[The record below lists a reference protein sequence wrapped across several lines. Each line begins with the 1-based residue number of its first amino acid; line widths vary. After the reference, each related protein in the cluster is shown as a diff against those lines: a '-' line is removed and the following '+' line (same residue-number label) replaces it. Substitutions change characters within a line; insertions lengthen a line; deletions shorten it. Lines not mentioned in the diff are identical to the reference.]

1 MVSGDVSL
9 PHSNREKKL
18 NRFDSLRQMSDIN
31 KLSLSLVCGYCSSNC
46 LTSSLVTFI
55 GVLFGCKGDAL
66 CIHYNA
72 FAGQSVSRCNAYHHE
87 GLRLPNIVLVYQ
99 LDLSSYIFLALA
111 NPALYA
117 SCCSIFSSCLK
128 LKIRCGLISKS
139 GYSLRMCSTKRSIGV
154 FIFCLD
160 YFLNLL

>member
-1 MVSGDVSL
+1 MTVVAAPIIPTGKNL
-9 PHSNREKKL
+9 E
-18 NRFDSLRQMSDIN
+18 SLRELRNLNFYTNIANQFD
-31 KLSLSLVCGYCSSNC
+31 CSNC
-46 LTSSLVTFI
+46 FI
-55 GVLFGCKGDAL
+55 GVLFGCKGDEL
-66 CIHYNA
+66 CIRYNA
-72 FAGQSVSRCNAYHHE
+72 SAGQSVSRCNAYHHE
-87 GLRLPNIVLVYQ
+87 GLRLPNTVLVYQ
-99 LDLSSYIFLALA
+99 LDLSSYIFLAFA

-154 FIFCLD
+154 FIFRLD